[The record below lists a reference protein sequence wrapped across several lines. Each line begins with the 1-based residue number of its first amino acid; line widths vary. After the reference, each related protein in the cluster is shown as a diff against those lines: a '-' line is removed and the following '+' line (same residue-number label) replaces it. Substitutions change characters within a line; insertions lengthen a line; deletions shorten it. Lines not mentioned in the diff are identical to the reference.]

1 MKTGIR
7 FLYLL
12 MVITLVGCE
21 DILEEDISGD
31 MVQLIFPLEGA
42 EVANNVVNF
51 QWISLRGADS
61 YRIQIYN
68 SGQGIVLDSVT
79 EGANF
84 VYPLNSGE
92 YQWRIKGENF
102 AYQTEY
108 TFPVNFS
115 VVETDNLTNQVIL
128 LSTPQTG
135 IYTNTINLSYSWA
148 ALSAA
153 ESYYF
158 SVNNTA
164 NNSVAYE
171 QGGLTESM
179 ITLNGQTAADGQ
191 YSWKVKA
198 INETSQT
205 AFFSRNLFLDTVVPN
220 VPQNNAPANNASQND
235 NTNINFTWNM
245 APDSGTIQSP
255 INFVIEL
262 STDSSFSTIFLTS
275 ETSTTTFSHTFNTPG
290 DYFWR
295 VKAIDEAQNQSNY
308 STPYKLTITE

>member
-1 MKTGIR
+1 
-7 FLYLL
+7 
-12 MVITLVGCE
+12 
-21 DILEEDISGD
+21 
-31 MVQLIFPLEGA
+31 
-42 EVANNVVNF
+42 
-51 QWISLRGADS
+51 
-61 YRIQIYN
+61 
-68 SGQGIVLDSVT
+68 
-79 EGANF
+79 
-84 VYPLNSGE
+84 
-92 YQWRIKGENF
+92 
-102 AYQTEY
+102 
-108 TFPVNFS
+108 
-115 VVETDNLTNQVIL
+115 DNLTNQVIL

-205 AFFSRNLFLDTVVPN
+205 AFFSRNLFLDTVVPH

-262 STDSSFSTIFLTS
+262 ST
-275 ETSTTTFSHTFNTPG
+275 
-290 DYFWR
+290 
-295 VKAIDEAQNQSNY
+295 
-308 STPYKLTITE
+308 

>member
-68 SGQGIVLDSVT
+68 SGQGLVLDAVT

-92 YQWRIKGENF
+92 YQWRIKGKNF

-108 TFPVNFS
+108 TFPVTFS

-220 VPQNNAPANNASQND
+220 VPQNNAPANNASQN
-235 NTNINFTWNM
+235 
-245 APDSGTIQSP
+245 
-255 INFVIEL
+255 
-262 STDSSFSTIFLTS
+262 
-275 ETSTTTFSHTFNTPG
+275 
-290 DYFWR
+290 
-295 VKAIDEAQNQSNY
+295 
-308 STPYKLTITE
+308 